1 MNEHV
6 TDAMNTRQ
14 ELLEDAPVTDLTMT
28 LAGVDTSVLVGGA
41 GPPMVLLHGPG
52 EHAATWLPVLDQL
65 ADSHRIIVP
74 DLPGHGAT
82 GTPDGALTRT
92 WVEGWLESLVDRNCS
107 EPPVLVGRVTGGAL
121 AARFVAAHP
130 GTAAHLVLVDT
141 TGLVPFAPDA
151 RFGLA
156 LGRYLADPSTTT
168 FARAMDFCAFD
179 VDAARSR
186 LGDRWTAYLRLHGG
200 PGAHASGTGCDRFVP
215 RAVCRSSHPLAPAEQ
230 IDAPTTLI
238 WGRHDLATPLHV
250 AETAS
255 ALHGWPLYV
264 IEGAGDD
271 PPLDQPGPFVEAI
284 LAAVRIPTGAR
295 Q

>member
-186 LGDRWTAYLRLHGG
+186 LGDRWTAYSDYTVALVRT
-200 PGAHASGTGCDRFVP
+200 PRVQVATGSFLELY
-215 RAVCRSSHPLAPAEQ
+215 AAAPIPSRQLEQ